1 VVISASNSASK
12 KDSDPTLQGYPCAP
26 FPGHRQKS
34 TLAQSLNLREV
45 GAVNPA
51 GCDMTQNSKIAPMEI
66 TLQSEAQ

>member
-1 VVISASNSASK
+1 VVISASNSALK
-12 KDSDPTLQGYPCAP
+12 KDSDPTLQGCPRAP

-34 TLAQSLNLREV
+34 AFAQPINLTEV

-51 GCDMTQNSKIAPMEI
+51 GCDMAQNSKIAPMEI